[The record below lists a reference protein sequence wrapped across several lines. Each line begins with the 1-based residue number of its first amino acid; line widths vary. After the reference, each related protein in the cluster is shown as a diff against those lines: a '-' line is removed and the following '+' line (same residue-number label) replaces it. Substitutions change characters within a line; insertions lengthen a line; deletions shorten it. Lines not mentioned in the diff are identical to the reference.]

1 MRLLM
6 IMLAVCSLS
15 ACQSLVIKD
24 LDLIRPDNLTG
35 YKTKGM
41 FDQAKLQKTL
51 PQAQLKEEEIV
62 LPQEGTEAV
71 KLKGV
76 HVSLPEAKTT
86 VLYFG
91 GNLTHVDENAP
102 ILAKLSAACPAN
114 FTTFDYRGY
123 GRTNGQPDALLL
135 KEDAL
140 RIYDFVRASTS
151 GKLLVYGYS
160 LGGFMASHIAANRSI
175 DGLVLEGSATT
186 PADVVDA
193 QIPWYFKPFVNVTIS
208 DNLKTIDN
216 LTATSQYKGK
226 ILVITGGKDTTMPA
240 YLGQQLYDNSPSQE
254 KQYVFVENGT
264 HSNLTNDARVK
275 AQYCELLNKLN

>member
-1 MRLLM
+1 MRFYVLMLL
-6 IMLAVCSLS
+6 VCGLS
-15 ACQSLVIKD
+15 ACKSIVVKD

-35 YKTKGM
+35 YKTKAV
-41 FDQAKLQKTL
+41 FDQEKLQKIL
-51 PQAQLKEEEIV
+51 PSAQLKDEQIVVAQAGVEPVTIKGVRAV
-62 LPQEGTEAV
+62 LPD
-71 KLKGV
+71 
-76 HVSLPEAKTT
+76 AKTT

-102 ILAKLSAACPAN
+102 ILAKLSATCPAN

-186 PADVVDA
+186 PAQVVDA

-216 LTATSQYKGK
+216 LAATSQYKGK

>member
-1 MRLLM
+1 MRFFMLMLL
-6 IMLAVCSLS
+6 VCGLS
-15 ACQSLVIKD
+15 ACKSIVVKD

-35 YKTKGM
+35 YKTKAV
-41 FDQAKLQKTL
+41 FDQEKLQKIL
-51 PQAQLKEEEIV
+51 PSAQLKDEQIV
-62 LPQEGTEAV
+62 VAQAGVEPVTI
-71 KLKGV
+71 KGV
-76 HVSLPEAKTT
+76 RAVLPEAKTT

-102 ILAKLSAACPAN
+102 ILAKLSAVCPAN

-186 PADVVDA
+186 PAQVVDA

-216 LTATSQYKGK
+216 LAATSQYKGK

>member
-35 YKTKGM
+35 YKTKGV

-151 GKLLVYGYS
+151 GRLLVYGYS

-216 LTATSQYKGK
+216 LAATSQYKGK

-240 YLGQQLYDNSPSQE
+240 YLGQQLYDKSPSQE

-275 AQYCELLNKLN
+275 AQYCELLNKLH

>member
-1 MRLLM
+1 MRFFMLMLL
-6 IMLAVCSLS
+6 VCGLS
-15 ACQSLVIKD
+15 ACKSIVVKD

-35 YKTKGM
+35 YKTKAV
-41 FDQAKLQKTL
+41 FDQEKLQKIL
-51 PQAQLKEEEIV
+51 PSAQLKDEQIVVAQAGVEPVTIKGVRAV
-62 LPQEGTEAV
+62 LPD
-71 KLKGV
+71 
-76 HVSLPEAKTT
+76 AKTT

-102 ILAKLSAACPAN
+102 ILAKLSATCPAN

-186 PADVVDA
+186 PAQVVDA

-216 LTATSQYKGK
+216 LAATSQYKGK

>member
-1 MRLLM
+1 MRFFMLMLL
-6 IMLAVCSLS
+6 VCGLS
-15 ACQSLVIKD
+15 ACKSIVVKD

-35 YKTKGM
+35 YKTKAV
-41 FDQAKLQKTL
+41 FDQEKLQKIL
-51 PQAQLKEEEIV
+51 PSAQLKDEQIV
-62 LPQEGTEAV
+62 VAQDGVQPV
-71 KLKGV
+71 IIKGV
-76 HVSLPEAKTT
+76 RAVLPEAKTT

-102 ILAKLSAACPAN
+102 ILAKLSATCPAN

-186 PADVVDA
+186 PAQVVDA

-216 LTATSQYKGK
+216 LAATSQYKGK

>member
-1 MRLLM
+1 MRFFMLMLL
-6 IMLAVCSLS
+6 VCGLS
-15 ACQSLVIKD
+15 ACKSIVVKD

-35 YKTKGM
+35 YITKAV
-41 FDQAKLQKTL
+41 FDQEKLQKIL
-51 PQAQLKEEEIV
+51 PSAQLKDEQIV
-62 LPQEGTEAV
+62 VAQAGVEPVTI
-71 KLKGV
+71 KGV
-76 HVSLPEAKTT
+76 RAVLSEAKTT

-102 ILAKLSAACPAN
+102 ILARLSAVCPAN

-186 PADVVDA
+186 PAQVVDA

-216 LTATSQYKGK
+216 LAATSQYKGK

>member
-1 MRLLM
+1 MT
-6 IMLAVCSLS
+6 SKGS
-15 ACQSLVIKD
+15 STKQSHST
-24 LDLIRPDNLTG
+24 N
-35 YKTKGM
+35 
-41 FDQAKLQKTL
+41 
-51 PQAQLKEEEIV
+51 IV
-62 LPQEGTEAV
+62 LPD
-71 KLKGV
+71 
-76 HVSLPEAKTT
+76 AKTT

-102 ILAKLSAACPAN
+102 ILAKLSATCPAN

-186 PADVVDA
+186 PAQVVDA

-216 LTATSQYKGK
+216 LAATSQYKGK

>member
-1 MRLLM
+1 MRFFMLMLL
-6 IMLAVCSLS
+6 VCGLS
-15 ACQSLVIKD
+15 ACKSIVVKD

-35 YKTKGM
+35 YKTKAV
-41 FDQAKLQKTL
+41 FDQEKLQKIL
-51 PQAQLKEEEIV
+51 PSAQLKDEQIV
-62 LPQEGTEAV
+62 VAQAGVEPVTI
-71 KLKGV
+71 KGV
-76 HVSLPEAKTT
+76 RAVLPEAKTT

-102 ILAKLSAACPAN
+102 ILAKLSATCPAN

-186 PADVVDA
+186 PAQVVDA

-216 LTATSQYKGK
+216 LAATSQYKGK

>member
-1 MRLLM
+1 MRFFMLMLL
-6 IMLAVCSLS
+6 VCGLS
-15 ACQSLVIKD
+15 ACKSIVVKD

-35 YKTKGM
+35 YKTKAV
-41 FDQAKLQKTL
+41 FDQEKLQKIL
-51 PQAQLKEEEIV
+51 PSAQLKDEQIV
-62 LPQEGTEAV
+62 VAQAGVEPVTI
-71 KLKGV
+71 KGV
-76 HVSLPEAKTT
+76 RAVLPEAKTT

-102 ILAKLSAACPAN
+102 ILAKLSAVCPAN

-186 PADVVDA
+186 PAQVVDA
-193 QIPWYFKPFVNVTIS
+193 QIPWYFKPFVNVAIS

-216 LTATSQYKGK
+216 LAATSQYKGK

>member
-35 YKTKGM
+35 YKTKGV

-216 LTATSQYKGK
+216 LAATSQYKGK

>member
-1 MRLLM
+1 MRLLL

-35 YKTKGM
+35 YKTKGV

-114 FTTFDYRGY
+114 FATFDYRGY

>member
-35 YKTKGM
+35 YKTKGV

>member
-1 MRLLM
+1 MRFFMLMLL
-6 IMLAVCSLS
+6 VCGLS
-15 ACQSLVIKD
+15 ACKSIVVKD

-35 YKTKGM
+35 YKTKAV
-41 FDQAKLQKTL
+41 FDQEKLQKIL
-51 PQAQLKEEEIV
+51 PSAQLKDEQILVAQDGVEPVVI
-62 LPQEGTEAV
+62 
-71 KLKGV
+71 KGV
-76 HVSLPEAKTT
+76 RAVLPEAKTT

-102 ILAKLSAACPAN
+102 ILAKLSATCPAN
-114 FTTFDYRGY
+114 FITFDYRGY

-186 PADVVDA
+186 PAQVVDA

-216 LTATSQYKGK
+216 LAATSQYKGK

>member
-1 MRLLM
+1 MRFYVLMLL
-6 IMLAVCSLS
+6 VCGLS
-15 ACQSLVIKD
+15 ACKSIVVKD

-35 YKTKGM
+35 YKTKAV
-41 FDQAKLQKTL
+41 FDQEKLQKIL
-51 PQAQLKEEEIV
+51 PSAQLKDEQIV
-62 LPQEGTEAV
+62 VAQAGVEPVTIKGIRAV
-71 KLKGV
+71 
-76 HVSLPEAKTT
+76 LPEAKTT

-102 ILAKLSAACPAN
+102 ILAKLSATCPAN

-186 PADVVDA
+186 PAQVVDA

-216 LTATSQYKGK
+216 LAATSQYKGK